1 MSPHVHL
8 ELHHKM
14 QQHLDG
20 GALKGCQLPA
30 KTPRSDEASENR
42 LFNIKLRK
50 HIRRLRKLEANVLVE
65 Y

>member
-50 HIRRLRKLEANVLVE
+50 HIRR
-65 Y
+65 